1 MRIPRSLSF
10 VLMFAL
16 LAGCGTPQ
24 KTLRQVPREK
34 RSGLMVLN
42 FKNATLKSRAE
53 EYGPWEFGI
62 PSMLMTDLEAIG
74 LFTIISREQM
84 KEVIQE
90 QEFQM
95 SGMVDPDKAVKL
107 GRILAA
113 RYMLAGSFMEMN
125 GSLRIESRV
134 YSVETGAQLGAAAVA
149 GKTDGFFE
157 LQKELVVKVS
167 SYLDTML
174 SAEEAKLI
182 AKNVETRSV
191 DASLNNYRGEI
202 AVMKAEE
209 LKAKG
214 AADEAKKAL
223 ETAKTSFQKAIA
235 LDPEYEKARKNL
247 ARISLAVPV
256 TL

>member
-53 EYGPWEFGI
+53 EFGPWEFGI

-84 KEVIQE
+84 KEVIKE

>member
-1 MRIPRSLSF
+1 MRISRSLSF
-10 VLMFAL
+10 ALVFAL
-16 LAGCGTPQ
+16 LAGCGTSQ
-24 KTLRQVPREK
+24 KTLRHVPREK

-42 FKNATLKSRAE
+42 FKNTTLKSRAE
-53 EYGPWEFGI
+53 EFGPWEFGI

-74 LFTIISREQM
+74 LFNIISRDQI
-84 KEVIQE
+84 KEVLHE

-95 SGMVDPDKAVKL
+95 SGMVDPGKAVKL
-107 GRILAA
+107 GRLLAA
-113 RYMLAGSFMEMN
+113 RYMLAGSFVEMN
-125 GSLRIESRV
+125 GNLRIESRV
-134 YSVETGAQLGAAAVA
+134 YSVETGAQLGAAAVT

-167 SYLDTML
+167 AYLDAML
-174 SAEEAKLI
+174 SAEEARLI

-209 LKAKG
+209 LKARG
-214 AADEAKKAL
+214 AADEAKKEL
-223 ETAKTSFQKAIA
+223 EAAKTSFQKAIA